1 MKKIDINV
9 TDISSTQQAKNKTT
23 VHLRITVIPKNSKY
37 CRCRLFF
44 LLTFSLCKA
53 LIFRSKTAL
62 VGKGECI
69 ILMNR
74 FLEEICTSFIYK
86 GATVSDDTL
95 HKLILQISKARWHV
109 FDNDGDLLSEFL
121 SFNESNCIF

>member
-1 MKKIDINV
+1 MNKIDINV
-9 TDISSTQQAKNKTT
+9 KNKTT

-37 CRCRLFF
+37 CRCRLF
-44 LLTFSLCKA
+44 LTFSLCKA
-53 LIFRSKTAL
+53 LVFRSKTAL

-69 ILMNR
+69 ILMNG